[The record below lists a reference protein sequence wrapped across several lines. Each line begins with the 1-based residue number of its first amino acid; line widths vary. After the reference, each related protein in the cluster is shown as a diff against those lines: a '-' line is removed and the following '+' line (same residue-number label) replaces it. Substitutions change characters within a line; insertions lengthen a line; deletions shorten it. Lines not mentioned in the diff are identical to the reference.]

1 MKRASTQ
8 LNTLPTIFTQHCF
21 EMRYLG
27 IDLFLILQVGV
38 YLAECV
44 LPALLKIHDF
54 ALILINVDKKKAQ
67 GKVMDA

>member
-1 MKRASTQ
+1 
-8 LNTLPTIFTQHCF
+8 
-21 EMRYLG
+21 MRYLG